1 MRASTMSG
9 RDYEGS
15 SCRGAIKGFHRHGVC
30 GEKLWPYLKKPGRPK
45 DGWRDDAA
53 RTPLGA
59 YYRIDAGNIVDMQ
72 AAIHEVHAIY
82 ASALAHDGW
91 DRVENCKSLD
101 DAIIPLPK
109 KKDRGGH
116 AFALVG
122 YTPDGF
128 ILQNSWGPGWG
139 YHGFAV
145 LTYDDWVKSATDAW
159 VLALGAPIRRVS
171 SPITRTEISL
181 KQRSEHDATAARTS
195 PGTPTRGRAAAGPA
209 QWSSED
215 EAEHTVFIG
224 QGGRADREAVMA
236 IDAADSVRLV
246 AERAAESG
254 KAIVIY

>member
-1 MRASTMSG
+1 MGLPLYDRTNMVLDQGEEGACTGFGLAAVVNYLKWESWYVRQNGKGKAPAKVSTRMLYQNARLYDEWKG
-9 RDYEGS
+9 EDYEGS

-45 DGWRDDAA
+45 DGWRDEAA
-53 RTPLGA
+53 QTPLGA

-91 DRVENCKSLD
+91 DRLENCKSLD

-139 YHGFAV
+139 YHG
-145 LTYDDWVKSATDAW
+145 L
-159 VLALGAPIRRVS
+159 PC
-171 SPITRTEISL
+171 SPMT
-181 KQRSEHDATAARTS
+181 
-195 PGTPTRGRAAAGPA
+195 
-209 QWSSED
+209 
-215 EAEHTVFIG
+215 IG
-224 QGGRADREAVMA
+224 
-236 IDAADSVRLV
+236 
-246 AERAAESG
+246 
-254 KAIVIY
+254 